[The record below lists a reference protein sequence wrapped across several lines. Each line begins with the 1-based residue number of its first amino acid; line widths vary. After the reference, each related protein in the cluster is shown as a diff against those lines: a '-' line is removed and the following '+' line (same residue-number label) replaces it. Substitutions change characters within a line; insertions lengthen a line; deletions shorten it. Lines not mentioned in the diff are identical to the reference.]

1 MAFAQLIKSHKW
13 LSIKEIL
20 FTLYPD
26 QIKSVAGFG
35 DVFDQL
41 TKMHPI
47 ESEMEIVLSEQVEED
62 PEDSFV
68 HVSGRKLNYEP
79 GQVPESFGLDFVPWN
94 EWLGMTIEKETLEKY
109 TELEDICHCLYEM
122 TFMGFDEEHIQR
134 ELKALTDEV
143 EELTNMSDEERKK
156 NTYSLEDLMKRLN
169 DNKEIKED

>member
-1 MAFAQLIKSHKW
+1 MALAQLIKSHSW

-26 QIKSVAGFG
+26 QIKSVAGFE

-62 PEDSFV
+62 PEDSYL
-68 HVSGRKLNYEP
+68 HVSGRKLNHEP

-109 TELEDICHCLYEM
+109 TELEIISHCLYEM
-122 TFMGFDEEHIQR
+122 TFMGFDEEHIQS
-134 ELKALTDEV
+134 ELKAITDEV
-143 EELTNMSDEERKK
+143 EELKNMSDEERKK
-156 NTYSLEDLMKRLN
+156 NTYSLEDLLKRLN
-169 DNKEIKED
+169 DNDEIKEA